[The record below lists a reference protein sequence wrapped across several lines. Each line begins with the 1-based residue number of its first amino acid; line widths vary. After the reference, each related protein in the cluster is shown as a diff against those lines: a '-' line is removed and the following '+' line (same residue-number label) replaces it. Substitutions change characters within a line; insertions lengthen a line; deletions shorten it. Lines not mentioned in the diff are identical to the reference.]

1 MHLVGHAVRGQ
12 AQVLGQHD
20 LALAQQLLVAHRVPE
35 PEAHVEA
42 AVGQARHRTADHGI
56 GAAAAPLRE
65 VDIAAFVQR
74 LVGRQGAEQAAA
86 FEVGAHDGG
95 QAHAAGRFAA
105 EVAHHHR
112 HLGGADAGDLDPELG
127 RGGRSRCSPQSPED
141 TEELAPRHGTKRRG
155 GVGRRGHR

>member
-1 MHLVGHAVRGQ
+1 MPIRGSIRGSFPPGPP
-12 AQVLGQHD
+12 LP
-20 LALAQQLLVAHRVPE
+20 PE
-35 PEAHVEA
+35 ERPIRFGTDGWRGRIAEEITLSGMRRCAAGISAYLRDAGKAGTPV
-42 AVGQARHRTADHGI
+42 AVGYD
-56 GAAAAPLRE
+56 
-65 VDIAAFVQR
+65 
-74 LVGRQGAEQAAA
+74 GR
-86 FEVGAHDGG
+86 FLSP
-95 QAHAAGRFAA
+95 RFAA